1 MSRSFW
7 TPALVFLLANH
18 YVCTRKQLNGLMK
31 DLYFKN
37 SQGQTF
43 GPISL
48 DEIPLHPI
56 TPETI
61 VWRPGMQDWV
71 KAASIPDVMNYVP
84 PTNNDNT
91 SSIPPSVVPEVA
103 RPNNYMGWSL
113 IAVVLSLCASFIML
127 PFGIVALIYSFLVD
141 NKWNNGCYKE
151 AIEYSR
157 KSYNWSAIAIYGT
170 FIIFAVTILTS
181 IFLMYILKIKIVDL

>member
-1 MSRSFW
+1 
-7 TPALVFLLANH
+7 
-18 YVCTRKQLNGLMK
+18 MK

-71 KAASIPDVMNYVP
+71 KAATIPEVMNYVP
-84 PTNNDNT
+84 PTNNDNV
-91 SSIPPSVVPEVA
+91 SPSPPSVECEFV
-103 RPNNYMGWSL
+103 RPNNCMGWSL
-113 IAVVLSLCASFIML
+113 IAVVLSSCSSFIML
-127 PFGIVALIYSFLVD
+127 PFGVVALIYSFLVD
-141 NKWNNGCYKE
+141 DKWNNGYYKE
-151 AIEYSR
+151 AIDYSR
-157 KSYNWSAIAIYGT
+157 KSYNWSTIAIYGT
-170 FIIFAVTILTS
+170 LIIFAVTLLISL
-181 IFLMYILKIKIVDL
+181 FLMYIFLR